1 MYQIDQMTSTD
12 LSKRK
17 LLFRK
22 KIELDDFQN
31 FLQTK
36 ILIEQY
42 L

>member
-1 MYQIDQMTSTD
+1 MYQIDQMTSID
-12 LSKRK
+12 
-17 LLFRK
+17 F
-22 KIELDDFQN
+22 ELDDFQN

>member
-1 MYQIDQMTSTD
+1 MNVSNWPMTSID
-12 LSKRK
+12 
-17 LLFRK
+17 F
-22 KIELDDFQN
+22 ELDDFQN